1 VSRRAPVTVALFAV
15 VAYVPPL
22 LTAPGVVAA
31 DTKQYLYL
39 DPGRYVTGAASLWDP
54 SMFGGWVTH
63 QTIGYLWP
71 LGPWYWAFNALGV
84 PVWVAQRLWIGTL
97 IFAAGTGLLV
107 LARLLRLAWWPAV
120 AGAALYALSPYVLDY
135 VNRTSILLAPWAGLG
150 WMTVFTILAARRGGW
165 RWPALFALV
174 VATVGGIN
182 ASALV
187 LTGLAPALWLVHA
200 GWVSHEIPVRRVVA
214 AAGRIAAL
222 TLAASAWWIAGLAVE
237 ARYGADVLAYSETVP
252 AVSTTSLA
260 SEVLR
265 GLGYWLFYGG
275 DVTGRWNSASTAYLT
290 SPALIALGFGLAAA
304 AVLALVVL
312 GWPERTWLVALVLI
326 GVVISVGAHPIDDP
340 SPLGRAVAGSSR
352 STLVLALRSST
363 RALPLVLMA
372 FALALAA
379 ALTALEIHLPVAA
392 LAGSVAVVVLAA
404 ANLPTLWNG
413 TYVDALLRRPAAIP
427 GYWRQVADTLSAGG
441 DETRALELP
450 GAEFAAYRWGTTNDP
465 ILPGLTNRPTL
476 TRDLLPL
483 GGAGTMDLLD
493 ALDNRF
499 QDGTIEPAAIAP
511 VARLLGAGAIVFRGD
526 AAFDRY
532 RTARPEPVWSL
543 YDTGVPGLSAPQAF
557 GAPTPNVPA
566 VAMIDEAALSDRRIG
581 ESIPPAAIMNVQ
593 NAQPIVRATD
603 AGHVT
608 VVDGS
613 GDGLVDAAAAG
624 LLDDPGTVLQAAAF
638 AGPTGAASLRAALP
652 ADAPLVV
659 TDSNRKRAEQWR
671 GSQDTSGFTE
681 DAGPGLL
688 RTDDADARLPVFP
701 GAGTDAQTLAEQR
714 GTGARAVATSYGE
727 PNAYRPEERAD
738 QAIDGD
744 PNTAWL
750 VGDRGEVIGERLRIE
765 LPAGGRVDHLTVEQ
779 PLERQ
784 YNRWI
789 TAVTVRTPSST
800 SRVDLTAASRSPTGQ
815 RIDLPAPAAGFV
827 ELEIAAT
834 NTGRRANYAGLDP
847 VGFAE
852 VRIDGATPVEEVVR
866 PPTDLLDT
874 LGSATTTHPLAYV
887 LTRERVDEQNRWR
900 ADPEPT
906 LRRAITVP
914 TQRTFSIS
922 GTAHLTARDGDAGV
936 VLADLLGR
944 APDVVATSV
953 LAGTMPASGRAAVD
967 GDPSTAWQTAFGGAV
982 GAALTV
988 HAGAPLTV
996 DHLDLQIVND
1006 GQHSVPTAVTI
1017 AAGGDERHVP
1027 LPPVPQQATPV
1038 AVPVSFPPLTGND
1051 VTVINTAVDSRTTVD
1066 RRYGETVQLP
1076 AAIAELGLPG
1086 YLPPAVPPTFTTRCF
1101 TDRLTM
1107 DGAAIPFRLAGDTA
1121 AALAGGPLTIEPCGS
1136 PLTLAS
1142 GEHIVRSID
1151 TPVAVDRIV
1160 LTSPGLPAVAAGS
1173 HPTAADPSV
1182 RVSTNQPTYRGLT
1195 VTGATGPFW
1204 LVLGESANAGWHAM
1218 VNGRDLGPSRVVD
1231 GGANGWLVTPPAGGG
1246 PIAVSLTWRPQQT
1259 VRLGLAVSAVAAIV
1273 CGIAIAVGGRRERA
1287 ASAVARPGPT
1297 LLNPLAGAADR
1308 LGGAATVVVTAFV
1321 GALAAAVIQPAW
1333 AIPIAAATAVSAR
1346 RPGARAVLTVG
1357 AVGAVVLA
1365 GMVTLGRVLISHPS
1379 PGFGWVTRFEPANRV
1394 ALAAVVLLVA
1404 DALVERLRP
1413 VRRSTSAYHDS
1424 TRHG

>member
-1 VSRRAPVTVALFAV
+1 
-15 VAYVPPL
+15 
-22 LTAPGVVAA
+22 
-31 DTKQYLYL
+31 
-39 DPGRYVTGAASLWDP
+39 
-54 SMFGGWVTH
+54 
-63 QTIGYLWP
+63 
-71 LGPWYWAFNALGV
+71 
-84 PVWVAQRLWIGTL
+84 
-97 IFAAGTGLLV
+97 
-107 LARLLRLAWWPAV
+107 
-120 AGAALYALSPYVLDY
+120 
-135 VNRTSILLAPWAGLG
+135 
-150 WMTVFTILAARRGGW
+150 
-165 RWPALFALV
+165 
-174 VATVGGIN
+174 
-182 ASALV
+182 
-187 LTGLAPALWLVHA
+187 
-200 GWVSHEIPVRRVVA
+200 
-214 AAGRIAAL
+214 
-222 TLAASAWWIAGLAVE
+222 
-237 ARYGADVLAYSETVP
+237 
-252 AVSTTSLA
+252 
-260 SEVLR
+260 
-265 GLGYWLFYGG
+265 
-275 DVTGRWNSASTAYLT
+275 
-290 SPALIALGFGLAAA
+290 
-304 AVLALVVL
+304 
-312 GWPERTWLVALVLI
+312 
-326 GVVISVGAHPIDDP
+326 
-340 SPLGRAVAGSSR
+340 
-352 STLVLALRSST
+352 
-363 RALPLVLMA
+363 
-372 FALALAA
+372 
-379 ALTALEIHLPVAA
+379 
-392 LAGSVAVVVLAA
+392 
-404 ANLPTLWNG
+404 
-413 TYVDALLRRPAAIP
+413 
-427 GYWRQVADTLSAGG
+427 
-441 DETRALELP
+441 
-450 GAEFAAYRWGTTNDP
+450 
-465 ILPGLTNRPTL
+465 
-476 TRDLLPL
+476 
-483 GGAGTMDLLD
+483 MDLLD

-499 QDGTIEPAAIAP
+499 QDGTIEPTAIAP

-543 YDTGVPGLSAPQAF
+543 YNTGVPGLSAPQTF
-557 GAPTPNVPA
+557 GPPTANGPA
-566 VAMIDEAALSDRRIG
+566 VAMTDEAALSDPRIG
-581 ESIPPAAIMNVQ
+581 EPIPPAAIMTVQ

-624 LLDDPGTVLQAAAF
+624 LLSDPGTVLQAAAF
-638 AGPTGAASLRAALP
+638 AGPTGAASLRAAIP

-659 TDSNRKRAEQWR
+659 TDSNRKQAEQWR
-671 GSQDTSGFTE
+671 GSQDTTGFTE

-701 GAGTDAQTLAEQR
+701 GTGTDAQTLAEQR
-714 GTGARAVATSYGE
+714 GTGAHAVATSYGE
-727 PNAYRPEERAD
+727 PNAYRPEDRAD

-750 VGDRGEVIGERLRIE
+750 VGDRGEVIGERLRID
-765 LPAGGRVDHLTVEQ
+765 LPAGGHIDHLTVEQ
-779 PLERQ
+779 PIDRQ

-815 RIDLPAPAAGFV
+815 RIDLPAAASGFV

-834 NTGRRANYAGLDP
+834 NTGRLANYAGIDP

-866 PPTDLLDT
+866 PPTDLLDA
-874 LGSATTTHPLAYV
+874 LGSATATHPLAYV
-887 LTRERVDEQNRWR
+887 LTRQRVDEQNRWR

-906 LRRAITVP
+906 LRRAITVA
-914 TQRTFSIS
+914 TQRTFSVT

-953 LAGTMPASGRAAVD
+953 LAGTLPASGRAAVD

-982 GAALTV
+982 GATVTV

-996 DHLDLQIVND
+996 DHLHLQIVND
-1006 GQHSVPTAVTI
+1006 GQHSVPTALTI
-1017 AAGGDERHVP
+1017 AAGGDERHVA

-1051 VTVINTAVDSRTTVD
+1051 VTVTITAVDSRTTVD

-1086 YLPPAVPPTFTTRCF
+1086 YLPPTVPPTFTTRCF

-1107 DGAAIPFRLAGDTA
+1107 DGAAIPFRLAGNTA

-1136 PLTLAS
+1136 PLTLAP
-1142 GEHIVRSID
+1142 GEHIVRSTD

-1160 LTSPGLPAVAAGS
+1160 LTSPGSPALAAGS
-1173 HPTAADPSV
+1173 HPTAANVTV
-1182 RVSTNQPTYRGLT
+1182 RVTANQATHRGLT

-1204 LVLGESANAGWHAM
+1204 LVLGESANAGWRAA
-1218 VNGRDLGPSRVVD
+1218 VNGRDLGPSRLVD

-1273 CGIAIAVGGRRERA
+1273 CGIAVAVGGRRERA
-1287 ASAVARPGPT
+1287 GSAVAPPGPT
-1297 LLNPLAGAADR
+1297 LLSPLAGAADR
-1308 LGGAATVVVTAFV
+1308 LGAAATVVVTALV
-1321 GALAAAVIQPAW
+1321 GALAAAVIHPAW

-1357 AVGAVVLA
+1357 AVGSVVLA
-1365 GMVTLGRVLISHPS
+1365 GMITLGRVLVSHPA
-1379 PGFGWVTRFEPANRV
+1379 PGFGWVSRFESANRV